1 MFRKA
6 SSMEALCRASGSVVS
21 AAFCTQTRGRPG
33 VLYVD
38 RGVIVLNKPP
48 GLISQATGPS
58 HGTSGTGVDVVLSGK
73 HDRPPAAPPPRS
85 AFNDVLDGTFIKR
98 RLMKEIISARATRLA
113 GHL

>member
-1 MFRKA
+1 V
-6 SSMEALCRASGSVVS
+6 EAICRASGSVAS
-21 AAFCTQTRGRPG
+21 AATSTQTRSRPG

-48 GLISQATGPS
+48 GLISQAAGPS
-58 HGTSGTGVDVVLSGK
+58 HGAPGTGVDVALSGK
-73 HDRPPAAPPPRS
+73 HDCPPAAPPPRS

-98 RLMKEIISARATRLA
+98 RLTKEIISARATRLA